1 MSAPARDDL
10 LTGIHKALRLG
21 LLRVTVQLGAAD
33 WADPGDRDAAGAE
46 WQRLSGLL
54 RSHASHED
62 RHIFALVEAK
72 RPGSLAALHADH
84 EELDLLQDQL
94 DHAVQEA
101 ARGTAAGAGPR
112 AYARAAA
119 FTGRYLAHLDAEDRT
134 VMPGIWEA
142 CSDEEIAACRAAFMA
157 EIGPEE
163 AAYTGAGIAR
173 DEHPGTSGNAGQRPA
188 APGPAGLRPSAGGR
202 GGSPG
207 PRALAAHRRRA
218 AGRSLSLP
226 EACAAPGG
234 VRAQ

>member
-33 WADPGDRDAAGAE
+33 WADSGDRNAAGAE

-62 RHIFALVEAK
+62 RHIFALLEAK
-72 RPGSLAALHADH
+72 RPGSLVSLHAEH

-94 DHAVQEA
+94 GRAVKEA

-112 AYARAAA
+112 AYARAAG
-119 FTGRYLAHLDAEDRT
+119 FTGHYLAHLDAEDRT

-163 AAYTGAGIAR
+163 AAYTQGLVLPALSTPERVAMLASAR
-173 DEHPGTSGNAGQRPA
+173 QHL
-188 APGPAGLRPSAGGR
+188 APQAYARLLAVAEEVLAPEPWRRTVAGLE
-202 GGSPG
+202 
-207 PRALAAHRRRA
+207 AAA
-218 AGRSLSLP
+218 
-226 EACAAPGG
+226 
-234 VRAQ
+234 

>member
-62 RHIFALVEAK
+62 RHIFALLEAK

-101 ARGTAAGAGPR
+101 ARGPAAVTGPR

-163 AAYTGAGIAR
+163 AAYTQGLVLPALSTPERVAMLASAR
-173 DEHPGTSGNAGQRPA
+173 QHLAPLAYAHLLALAEEVL
-188 APGPAGLRPSAGGR
+188 APGPWRRTVAGLE
-202 GGSPG
+202 
-207 PRALAAHRRRA
+207 AAA
-218 AGRSLSLP
+218 
-226 EACAAPGG
+226 
-234 VRAQ
+234 

>member
-33 WADPGDRDAAGAE
+33 WAHPGDREAAGTE

-62 RHIFALVEAK
+62 RHIFALLEAK

-84 EELDLLQDQL
+84 EELDPLQDQL
-94 DHAVQEA
+94 DRAVQDA

-112 AYARAAA
+112 VYARAAA

-142 CSDEEIAACRAAFMA
+142 CSDEEIAGCRAAFMA

-163 AAYTGAGIAR
+163 AAYTQGLVLPALSTPERVAMLASAR
-173 DEHPGTSGNAGQRPA
+173 HHLAPQAYARLLRLAEEVLAPEPWRRTA
-188 APGPAGLRPSAGGR
+188 A
-202 GGSPG
+202 
-207 PRALAAHRRRA
+207 ALQTAA
-218 AGRSLSLP
+218 
-226 EACAAPGG
+226 
-234 VRAQ
+234 

>member
-33 WADPGDRDAAGAE
+33 WADPGDREAAGAE

-54 RSHASHED
+54 RSHAGHED
-62 RHIFALVEAK
+62 RHIFALLEAK

-84 EELDLLQDQL
+84 EELDVLQELLDG
-94 DHAVQEA
+94 AVQEA

-112 AYARAAA
+112 AYVQAAA

-157 EIGPEE
+157 EIGPDE
-163 AAYTGAGIAR
+163 AAYTQGLALPALSTPERVAMLVSAR
-173 DEHPGTSGNAGQRPA
+173 RHLPPQAYTRLLALAEEVL
-188 APGPAGLRPSAGGR
+188 APEPWRRTAAGLE
-202 GGSPG
+202 
-207 PRALAAHRRRA
+207 AAA
-218 AGRSLSLP
+218 
-226 EACAAPGG
+226 
-234 VRAQ
+234 